1 MRMEWLRVNDVRN
14 LSAVHIAPGPKLNV
28 VSGPNASGKT
38 ALLEAIHFLGRCR
51 SFRVAGVDQV
61 VRHGQKTLEVSAGVR
76 RADESLVVTGVQ
88 RGRGQLNIR
97 YNGRDVRRVSEQA
110 AQFPVIA
117 VTPASGE
124 LVLGEPALRRRW
136 LDWSMFHVKHDY
148 METWRAYY
156 KALKCRNNL
165 LRENLETQLS
175 PWEEAM
181 RRAADRLAEQRQ
193 GFLEELSAELAR
205 LAEGLALPLPTLA
218 HERGWRDGAP
228 LDQCLAEQRREDLEK
243 GRTRCGL
250 QRSDILMVE
259 SGRKLRHFYSRGQI
273 KQFMLIL
280 SLAQGNVFRRRTGLS
295 PILLVDDLTA
305 ELDGDGQ
312 ARMLDMVAAY
322 DGQVFVTTTGAG
334 LLPGSLPE
342 QKMFHV
348 KHGVVAEP

>member
-28 VSGPNASGKT
+28 ISGPNASGKT

-61 VRHGQKTLEVSAGVR
+61 IRHGQKILEVSAGVR

-124 LVLGEPALRRRW
+124 LVLGGPALRRRW

-156 KALKCRNNL
+156 KALKCRNSL
-165 LRENLETQLS
+165 LRENLETQLP

-181 RRAADRLAEQRQ
+181 RQAADRLAEQRQ
-193 GFLEELSAELAR
+193 GFLNELSTELAR
-205 LAEGLALPLPTLA
+205 LAEDLALPLPTLA
-218 HERGWRDGAP
+218 HERGWREGMA
-228 LDQCLAEQRREDLEK
+228 LDQCLAERRQEDLEK
-243 GRTRCGL
+243 GRTSCGL
-250 QRSDILMVE
+250 QRSDILLVE
-259 SGRKLRHFYSRGQI
+259 KGRKLRYFYSRGQI

-280 SLAQGNVFRRRTGLS
+280 SLAQGNVFRRRTGQS

-305 ELDGDGQ
+305 ELDEDSQ

-322 DGQVFVTTTGAG
+322 DGQVFVTTTRPR
-334 LLPGSLPE
+334 LLPSSLPE

-348 KHGVVAEP
+348 KHGLVAEP